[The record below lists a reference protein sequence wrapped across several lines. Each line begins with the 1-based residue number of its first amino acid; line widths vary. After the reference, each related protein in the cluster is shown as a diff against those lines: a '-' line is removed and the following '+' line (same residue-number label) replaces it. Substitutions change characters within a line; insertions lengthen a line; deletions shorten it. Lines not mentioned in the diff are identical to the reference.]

1 ISASDLLVNATDVEN
16 DNLTVS
22 NVQLVDPSSGSL
34 AFNAATGNWE
44 FTPAPGYNGPVEL
57 TYDITDDG
65 TTNGVSDPKTVSGS
79 ASFEVFDVN
88 DAPQTSEVTLSSI
101 EEDSGAV
108 SITASELLA
117 NATDPENDNLAVSNV
132 TLADPSAGTITQIS
146 ATEWRFEPSAN
157 FNGDVSFVY
166 DITDD
171 GTTNGAPD
179 PI

>member
-1 ISASDLLVNATDVEN
+1 M
-16 DNLTVS
+16 
-22 NVQLVDPSSGSL
+22 
-34 AFNAATGNWE
+34 
-44 FTPAPGYNGPVEL
+44 
-57 TYDITDDG
+57 
-65 TTNGVSDPKTVSGS
+65 
-79 ASFEVFDVN
+79 FDVN

-179 PI
+179 QSQSVALRS